1 MDRPSKKLSVWTK
14 KTQYGTFNSETGPNE
29 IKQKWLLLAIVP
41 GVLGFFLLIFF
52 AKEGIYLFP
61 LIAIVMSVIIGIGV
75 CASIDKEYKKF
86 KEFVDKEHEKEIQ
99 AYEEWEKEHPH
110 FEAEEFYLKLEK
122 AGISEIDSEYKK
134 EKMLLFIKNNDL
146 KVSGTTEEIVEF
158 FYLGKREVERLKNEE
173 LVNKHREEE
182 KEFFKKST
190 KYADLHGT
198 EKSLAYYQ
206 EIIKE
211 QQEIIHKCKQD
222 REKIMRG
229 GEAVYAGAKQ
239 PEHDW
244 ALHGGIASGIAGT
257 GAGIATAMDIQN
269 KNAQIRHSN
278 QELASTIGGIVTDS
292 ISRIYSIEHNAEDT
306 IEFYQKK
313 TNDVKNKIVKD
324 LDPEMLFTKL
334 NPSVKSYK
342 ISDTGAVKL
351 KVEVNAPKDF
361 FILEDTPAVIDGT
374 LYVDVIDPVAG
385 ETVGEAI
392 CVLPIGGVEKKT
404 TIDCICL
411 NPSKKI
417 DSYDFYFASTNLWAI
432 EK

>member
-1 MDRPSKKLSVWTK
+1 
-14 KTQYGTFNSETGPNE
+14 
-29 IKQKWLLLAIVP
+29 
-41 GVLGFFLLIFF
+41 
-52 AKEGIYLFP
+52 
-61 LIAIVMSVIIGIGV
+61 
-75 CASIDKEYKKF
+75 
-86 KEFVDKEHEKEIQ
+86 
-99 AYEEWEKEHPH
+99 
-110 FEAEEFYLKLEK
+110 
-122 AGISEIDSEYKK
+122 
-134 EKMLLFIKNNDL
+134 
-146 KVSGTTEEIVEF
+146 
-158 FYLGKREVERLKNEE
+158 
-173 LVNKHREEE
+173 
-182 KEFFKKST
+182 
-190 KYADLHGT
+190 
-198 EKSLAYYQ
+198 
-206 EIIKE
+206 
-211 QQEIIHKCKQD
+211 
-222 REKIMRG
+222 MRG

-278 QELASTIGGIVTDS
+278 QELASTIGGIATDS
-292 ISRIYSIEHNAEDT
+292 ISMIYSIEHDAEDT

-313 TNDVKNKIVKD
+313 INDVKNKIVKD

-374 LYVDVIDPVAG
+374 LYVDVIDPAAG

-432 EK
+432 EE